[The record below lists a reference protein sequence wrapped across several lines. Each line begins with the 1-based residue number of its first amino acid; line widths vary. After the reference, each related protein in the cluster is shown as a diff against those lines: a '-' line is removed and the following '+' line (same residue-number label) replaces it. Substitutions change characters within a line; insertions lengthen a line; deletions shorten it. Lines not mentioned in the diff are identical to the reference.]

1 MMTKKYNKLRAVV
14 LVFTF
19 LWTSFSPLFGEDGKW
34 VIAAQK
40 FIYARGQT
48 KNAVTSNIEETIPI
62 NILEKISRS
71 LERNIMPNER
81 FERENYKLRTERQS
95 LYLQLS
101 SEYKKRDSLVLNNYS
116 DMRMKSELKAEEKK
130 IKQIQEKLE
139 KNIAEQKEKYEKAEA
154 QMHLAAGEVDDDD
167 NVELN
172 EAELVKNLIKNIFE
186 QSEDLITEENIALYK
201 DSVESLFKTTVKVKE
216 TDYTE
221 PLFEKEVVSSGING
235 LITGQITSYGDFI
248 SVAVDLYNY
257 PGAKK
262 IGSVM
267 EVGEIKEL
275 DLITSEISR
284 QILPMIVNT
293 LPVKF
298 VFSIEPEEAKEK
310 LSIYVDDVLQ
320 KMENDTVSLDSG
332 SHRIQFVSE
341 GYKSAGVT
349 YFFEG
354 NKKYNIEVKFEKPVI
369 GHIQLQLKNELPGNI
384 YANAEPALKFDD
396 RNSQISINGN
406 TILGEF
412 ITEDN
417 ETAFFYIPKKQTFDG
432 SAVTLNPKPRDR
444 TEYVNTR
451 RKWMYGAYTVFMIS
465 LIPTF
470 YTFGNFQINRDLYS
484 KHQIDFETAK
494 RWQTA
499 SNISSTIS
507 ICCGVFWGIE
517 LIRYLVAANSVL
529 PQNVK
534 PGIVSEQV
542 PVGIPPVETQQEE
555 AVEIENENQ
564 QKKNLK

>member
-1 MMTKKYNKLRAVV
+1 MAREMMTKKYKKLRAVV

-19 LWTSFSPLFGEDGKW
+19 LWGSFSPLFGEDGKW

-298 VFSIEPEEAKEK
+298 VFSIEPEVAKEK

-354 NKKYNIEVKFEKPVI
+354 NKKYNIEVKFERPVI

-470 YTFGNFQINRDLYS
+470 YTFGNFQINKDLYS

-564 QKKNLK
+564 Q

>member
-1 MMTKKYNKLRAVV
+1 MAREMMTKKYKKLRAVV

-354 NKKYNIEVKFEKPVI
+354 NKKYNIEVKFERPVI

-451 RKWMYGAYTVFMIS
+451 RKWMYGAYTVFIIS

-470 YTFGNFQINRDLYS
+470 YTFGNFQINKDLYS

-564 QKKNLK
+564 Q

>member
-1 MMTKKYNKLRAVV
+1 MMTKKYKKLRAVV

-19 LWTSFSPLFGEDGKW
+19 LWASFSPLFGEDGKW

-470 YTFGNFQINRDLYS
+470 YTFGNFQINKDLYS

-564 QKKNLK
+564 Q

>member
-1 MMTKKYNKLRAVV
+1 MAREMMTKKYKKLRAVV

-81 FERENYKLRTERQS
+81 FERENYKLCTERQS

-116 DMRMKSELKAEEKK
+116 DMRMKSELKAAEKK

-298 VFSIEPEEAKEK
+298 VFSIEPEAAKEK

-354 NKKYNIEVKFEKPVI
+354 NKKYNIEVKFERPVI

-517 LIRYLVAANSVL
+517 LIRYLVAVNSVL

-564 QKKNLK
+564 Q

>member
-1 MMTKKYNKLRAVV
+1 MTKKYKKLRAVV

-221 PLFEKEVVSSGING
+221 SLFEKEVVSSGING

-354 NKKYNIEVKFEKPVI
+354 NKKYNIEVKFERPVI
-369 GHIQLQLKNELPGNI
+369 GHIQLQLKNELHGNI

-470 YTFGNFQINRDLYS
+470 YTFGNFQINKDLYS

-542 PVGIPPVETQQEE
+542 PVGIPPIETQQEE

-564 QKKNLK
+564 Q

>member
-19 LWTSFSPLFGEDGKW
+19 LWASFSPLFGEDGKW

-116 DMRMKSELKAEEKK
+116 DMSMKSELKAEEKK

-354 NKKYNIEVKFEKPVI
+354 NKKYNIEVKFERPVI

-470 YTFGNFQINRDLYS
+470 YTFGNFQINKDLYS

-564 QKKNLK
+564 Q

>member
-1 MMTKKYNKLRAVV
+1 MTKKYKKLRAVV

-354 NKKYNIEVKFEKPVI
+354 NKKYNIEVKFERPVI
-369 GHIQLQLKNELPGNI
+369 GHIQLQLKNELTGNI

-470 YTFGNFQINRDLYS
+470 YTFGNFQINKDLYS

-564 QKKNLK
+564 Q

>member
-1 MMTKKYNKLRAVV
+1 MMTKKYKKLRAVV

-19 LWTSFSPLFGEDGKW
+19 LWTSFLPLFGEDGKW

-95 LYLQLS
+95 LYLQFS

-354 NKKYNIEVKFEKPVI
+354 NKKYNIEVKFERPVI

-470 YTFGNFQINRDLYS
+470 YTFGNFQINKDLYS

-542 PVGIPPVETQQEE
+542 TDGTPPVETQQEE

-564 QKKNLK
+564 Q

>member
-1 MMTKKYNKLRAVV
+1 MTKKYKKLRAVV

-354 NKKYNIEVKFEKPVI
+354 NKKYNIDVKFERPVI

-470 YTFGNFQINRDLYS
+470 YTFGNFQINKDLYS

-564 QKKNLK
+564 Q

>member
-1 MMTKKYNKLRAVV
+1 MTKKYKKLRAVV

-19 LWTSFSPLFGEDGKW
+19 LWASFSPLFGEDGKW

-139 KNIAEQKEKYEKAEA
+139 KNIAEQKEKYEKAES

-354 NKKYNIEVKFEKPVI
+354 NKKYNIEVKFERPVI

-470 YTFGNFQINRDLYS
+470 YTFGNFQINKDLYS

-564 QKKNLK
+564 Q

>member
-1 MMTKKYNKLRAVV
+1 MAREMMTKKYKKLRAVV

-284 QILPMIVNT
+284 RILPMIVNT

-354 NKKYNIEVKFEKPVI
+354 NKKYNIEVKFERPVI

-470 YTFGNFQINRDLYS
+470 YTFGNFQINKDLYS
-484 KHQIDFETAK
+484 KQQIDFETAK

-564 QKKNLK
+564 Q

>member
-1 MMTKKYNKLRAVV
+1 MTKKYKKLRAVV

-354 NKKYNIEVKFEKPVI
+354 NKKYNIEVKFERPVI

-396 RNSQISINGN
+396 RNSQISINEN

-470 YTFGNFQINRDLYS
+470 YTFGNFQINKDLYS

-564 QKKNLK
+564 Q

>member
-1 MMTKKYNKLRAVV
+1 MAREMMTKKYKKLRAVV
-14 LVFTF
+14 LVFIF
-19 LWTSFSPLFGEDGKW
+19 LWASFSPLFGEDGKW

-354 NKKYNIEVKFEKPVI
+354 NKKYNIEVKFERPVI

-470 YTFGNFQINRDLYS
+470 YTFGNFQINKDLYS

-564 QKKNLK
+564 Q

>member
-1 MMTKKYNKLRAVV
+1 MMTKKYKKLRAVV

-354 NKKYNIEVKFEKPVI
+354 NKKYNIEVKFERPVI

-470 YTFGNFQINRDLYS
+470 YTFGNFQINKDLYS

-564 QKKNLK
+564 Q

>member
-1 MMTKKYNKLRAVV
+1 MTKKYNKLRAVV

-116 DMRMKSELKAEEKK
+116 DMRMKSELKAAEKK

-139 KNIAEQKEKYEKAEA
+139 KNIAEQKVKYEKAEA

-354 NKKYNIEVKFEKPVI
+354 NKKYNIEVKFERPVI
-369 GHIQLQLKNELPGNI
+369 GHIQLQLKNELTGNI

-470 YTFGNFQINRDLYS
+470 YTFGNFQINKDLYS

-564 QKKNLK
+564 Q

>member
-1 MMTKKYNKLRAVV
+1 MTKKYKKLRAVV

-19 LWTSFSPLFGEDGKW
+19 LWASFSPLFGEDGKW

-139 KNIAEQKEKYEKAEA
+139 KNIAEQKEKYEKAEV

-354 NKKYNIEVKFEKPVI
+354 NKKYNIEVKFERPVI

-470 YTFGNFQINRDLYS
+470 YTFGNFQINKDLYS
-484 KHQIDFETAK
+484 KQQIDFETAK

-564 QKKNLK
+564 Q

>member
-1 MMTKKYNKLRAVV
+1 MAREMMTKKYNKLRAVV

-19 LWTSFSPLFGEDGKW
+19 LWASFSPLFGEDGKW

-354 NKKYNIEVKFEKPVI
+354 NKKYNIEVKFERPVI

-470 YTFGNFQINRDLYS
+470 YTFGNFQINKDLYS

-564 QKKNLK
+564 Q

>member
-1 MMTKKYNKLRAVV
+1 MTKKYKKLRAVV

-19 LWTSFSPLFGEDGKW
+19 LWASFSPLFGEDGKW

-40 FIYARGQT
+40 FIYARGQK

-354 NKKYNIEVKFEKPVI
+354 NKKYNIEVKFERPVI

-470 YTFGNFQINRDLYS
+470 YTFGNFQINKDLYS

-564 QKKNLK
+564 Q

>member
-1 MMTKKYNKLRAVV
+1 MTKKYKKLRAVV

-154 QMHLAAGEVDDDD
+154 QMHLAAGEVDEDD

-172 EAELVKNLIKNIFE
+172 EADLVKNLIKNIFE

-354 NKKYNIEVKFEKPVI
+354 NKKYNIEVKFERPVI

-470 YTFGNFQINRDLYS
+470 YTFGNFQINKDLYS

-564 QKKNLK
+564 Q

>member
-1 MMTKKYNKLRAVV
+1 MTKKYKKLRAVV

-354 NKKYNIEVKFEKPVI
+354 NKKYNIEVKFERPVI

-470 YTFGNFQINRDLYS
+470 YTFGNFQINKDLYS

-564 QKKNLK
+564 Q

>member
-1 MMTKKYNKLRAVV
+1 MTKKYKKLRAVV

-34 VIAAQK
+34 VVAAQK

-116 DMRMKSELKAEEKK
+116 DMRMKSELKAAEKK

-354 NKKYNIEVKFEKPVI
+354 NKKYNIEVKFERPVI

-470 YTFGNFQINRDLYS
+470 YTFGNFQINKDLYS

-564 QKKNLK
+564 Q

>member
-1 MMTKKYNKLRAVV
+1 MTKKYKKLRAVV

-19 LWTSFSPLFGEDGKW
+19 LWVSFSPLFGEDGKW

-116 DMRMKSELKAEEKK
+116 DMRMKSELKAAEKK

-354 NKKYNIEVKFEKPVI
+354 NKKYNIEVKFERPVI
-369 GHIQLQLKNELPGNI
+369 GHIQLQLKNELTGNI

-396 RNSQISINGN
+396 RNSLISINGN

-470 YTFGNFQINRDLYS
+470 YTFGNFQINKDLYS

-564 QKKNLK
+564 Q

>member
-1 MMTKKYNKLRAVV
+1 MTKKYKKLRAVV

-19 LWTSFSPLFGEDGKW
+19 LWASFSPLFGEDGKW

-354 NKKYNIEVKFEKPVI
+354 NKKYNIEVKFERPVI

-470 YTFGNFQINRDLYS
+470 YTFGNFQINKDLYS

-555 AVEIENENQ
+555 AVEIEDENQ
-564 QKKNLK
+564 Q

>member
-1 MMTKKYNKLRAVV
+1 MAREMMTKKYKKLRAVV

-101 SEYKKRDSLVLNNYS
+101 SEYKKRDSLVLSNYS

-154 QMHLAAGEVDDDD
+154 QMHLAAGEVDEDD

-172 EAELVKNLIKNIFE
+172 EADLVKNLIKNIFE

-354 NKKYNIEVKFEKPVI
+354 NKKYNIEVKFERPVI

-470 YTFGNFQINRDLYS
+470 YTFGNFQINKDLYS

-564 QKKNLK
+564 Q

>member
-1 MMTKKYNKLRAVV
+1 MTKKYNKLRAVV

-354 NKKYNIEVKFEKPVI
+354 NKKYNIEVKFERPVI

-470 YTFGNFQINRDLYS
+470 YTFGNFQINKDLYS
-484 KHQIDFETAK
+484 KQQIDFETAK

-564 QKKNLK
+564 Q

>member
-1 MMTKKYNKLRAVV
+1 MAREMMTKKYNKLRAVV

-19 LWTSFSPLFGEDGKW
+19 LWASFSPLFSEDEKW

-354 NKKYNIEVKFEKPVI
+354 NKKYNIEVKFERPVI
-369 GHIQLQLKNELPGNI
+369 GHIQLQLKNELSGNI

-444 TEYVNTR
+444 MEYVNTR

-470 YTFGNFQINRDLYS
+470 YTFGNFQINKDLYS
-484 KHQIDFETAK
+484 KQQIDFETAK

-564 QKKNLK
+564 Q

>member
-1 MMTKKYNKLRAVV
+1 MTKKYKKLRAVV

-19 LWTSFSPLFGEDGKW
+19 LWASFSPLFCEDEKW

-354 NKKYNIEVKFEKPVI
+354 NKKYNIEVKFERPVI
-369 GHIQLQLKNELPGNI
+369 GHIQLQLKNELSGNI

-444 TEYVNTR
+444 MEYVNTR

-470 YTFGNFQINRDLYS
+470 YTFGNFQINKDLYS
-484 KHQIDFETAK
+484 KQQIDFETAK

-564 QKKNLK
+564 Q

>member
-1 MMTKKYNKLRAVV
+1 MTKKYKKLRAVV

-19 LWTSFSPLFGEDGKW
+19 LWASFSPLFGEDEKW

-40 FIYARGQT
+40 FIYVRGQT

-167 NVELN
+167 NVELD

-354 NKKYNIEVKFEKPVI
+354 NKKYNIEVKFERPVI
-369 GHIQLQLKNELPGNI
+369 GHIQLQLKNELSGNI

-444 TEYVNTR
+444 MEYVNTR

-470 YTFGNFQINRDLYS
+470 YTFGNFQINKDLYS
-484 KHQIDFETAK
+484 KQQIDFETAK

-564 QKKNLK
+564 Q

>member
-1 MMTKKYNKLRAVV
+1 MTKKYNKLRAVV

-48 KNAVTSNIEETIPI
+48 KNAVTSNIEETIPT

-470 YTFGNFQINRDLYS
+470 YTFGNFQINKDLYS

-564 QKKNLK
+564 Q

>member
-1 MMTKKYNKLRAVV
+1 MTKKYNKLRAVV

-19 LWTSFSPLFGEDGKW
+19 LWASFSPLFSEDEKW

-354 NKKYNIEVKFEKPVI
+354 NKKYNIEVKFERPVI
-369 GHIQLQLKNELPGNI
+369 GHIQLQLKNELSGNI

-444 TEYVNTR
+444 MEYVNTR

-470 YTFGNFQINRDLYS
+470 YTFGNFQINKDLYS
-484 KHQIDFETAK
+484 KQQIDFETAK

-564 QKKNLK
+564 Q

>member
-1 MMTKKYNKLRAVV
+1 MTKKYKKLRAVV

-19 LWTSFSPLFGEDGKW
+19 LWTSFSPLFGEDEKW

-116 DMRMKSELKAEEKK
+116 DMRMKSELKAAEKK

-354 NKKYNIEVKFEKPVI
+354 NKKYNIEVKFERPVI

-470 YTFGNFQINRDLYS
+470 YTFGNFQINKDLYS

-564 QKKNLK
+564 Q

>member
-1 MMTKKYNKLRAVV
+1 MTKKYKKLRAVV

-354 NKKYNIEVKFEKPVI
+354 NKKYNIEVKFERPVI

-470 YTFGNFQINRDLYS
+470 YTFGNFQINKDLYS
-484 KHQIDFETAK
+484 IHQIDFETAK

-564 QKKNLK
+564 Q

>member
-1 MMTKKYNKLRAVV
+1 MTKKYNKLRAVV

-19 LWTSFSPLFGEDGKW
+19 LWASFSPLFSEDEKW

-154 QMHLAAGEVDDDD
+154 QMHLAAGEADDDD
-167 NVELN
+167 SVELN

-332 SHRIQFVSE
+332 IHRIQFVSE

-354 NKKYNIEVKFEKPVI
+354 NKKYNIEVKFERPVI
-369 GHIQLQLKNELPGNI
+369 GHIQLQLKNELSGNI

-444 TEYVNTR
+444 MEYVNTR

-470 YTFGNFQINRDLYS
+470 YTFGNFQINKDLYS
-484 KHQIDFETAK
+484 KQQIDFETAK

-564 QKKNLK
+564 Q

>member
-1 MMTKKYNKLRAVV
+1 MMTKKYKKLRAVV

-19 LWTSFSPLFGEDGKW
+19 LWASFSPLFGEDGKW

-139 KNIAEQKEKYEKAEA
+139 KNIAEQKEKYEKAEV

-354 NKKYNIEVKFEKPVI
+354 NKKYNIEVKFERPVI

-470 YTFGNFQINRDLYS
+470 YTFGNFQINKDLYS
-484 KHQIDFETAK
+484 KQQIDFETAK

-564 QKKNLK
+564 Q

>member
-1 MMTKKYNKLRAVV
+1 MTKKYKKLRAVV

-139 KNIAEQKEKYEKAEA
+139 KNITEQKEKYEKAEA

-201 DSVESLFKTTVKVKE
+201 DSVESLFKTTGKVKE

-470 YTFGNFQINRDLYS
+470 YTFGNFQINKDLYS

-517 LIRYLVAANSVL
+517 LIRYLVAVNSVL

-564 QKKNLK
+564 Q

>member
-1 MMTKKYNKLRAVV
+1 MMTKKYKKLRAVV

-284 QILPMIVNT
+284 RILPMIVNT

-354 NKKYNIEVKFEKPVI
+354 NKKYNIEVKFERPVI

-470 YTFGNFQINRDLYS
+470 YTFGNFQINKDLYS
-484 KHQIDFETAK
+484 KQQIDFETAK

-564 QKKNLK
+564 Q

>member
-1 MMTKKYNKLRAVV
+1 MMTKKYKKLRAVV
-14 LVFTF
+14 LVFIF
-19 LWTSFSPLFGEDGKW
+19 LWASFSPLFGEDGKW

-470 YTFGNFQINRDLYS
+470 YTFGNFQINKDLYS

-542 PVGIPPVETQQEE
+542 PVGFLRLKHSRKKLWKLKMKIS
-555 AVEIENENQ
+555 N
-564 QKKNLK
+564 KKNLK

>member
-1 MMTKKYNKLRAVV
+1 MMTKKYKKLRAVV

-116 DMRMKSELKAEEKK
+116 DMRMKSELKAAEKK

-470 YTFGNFQINRDLYS
+470 YTFGNFQINKDLYS

-564 QKKNLK
+564 Q

>member
-1 MMTKKYNKLRAVV
+1 MTKKYKKLRAVV

-139 KNIAEQKEKYEKAEA
+139 KNITEQKEKYEKAEA

-201 DSVESLFKTTVKVKE
+201 DSVESLFKTTGKVKE

-221 PLFEKEVVSSGING
+221 SLFEKEVVSSGING

-354 NKKYNIEVKFEKPVI
+354 NKKYNIEVKFERPVI

-470 YTFGNFQINRDLYS
+470 YTFGNFQINKDLYS

-564 QKKNLK
+564 Q

>member
-1 MMTKKYNKLRAVV
+1 MTKKYKKLRAVV

-19 LWTSFSPLFGEDGKW
+19 LWGSFSPLFGEDGKW

-154 QMHLAAGEVDDDD
+154 QTHLAAGEVDDDD

-354 NKKYNIEVKFEKPVI
+354 NKKYNIEVKFERPVI

-470 YTFGNFQINRDLYS
+470 YTFGNFQINKDLYS
-484 KHQIDFETAK
+484 KQQIDFETAK

-564 QKKNLK
+564 Q